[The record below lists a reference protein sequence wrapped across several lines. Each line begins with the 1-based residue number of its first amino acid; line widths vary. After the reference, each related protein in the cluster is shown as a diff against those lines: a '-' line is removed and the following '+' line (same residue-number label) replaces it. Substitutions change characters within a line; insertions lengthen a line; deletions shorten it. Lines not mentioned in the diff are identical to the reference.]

1 MNRDESSDA
10 SNSTSRLDER
20 VVELLS
26 SHSGRL
32 AFNGLRRA
40 LGAHPE
46 SLVRALKRL
55 EREGVVER
63 VDRAYSLSDPPGAAS
78 AGIRTRLREIASV
91 ALPSHFDRP
100 SLFGA
105 LAGRWFGR
113 LRWVGIYEHP
123 GDPWLVWSIDGTPG
137 HVLLRARRGRLE
149 VLVEMPPRAV
159 ASDQIESA
167 ARDLLTRG
175 LEALRQSDGSIAPSD
190 FEWRPDSENWGP
202 DSVTEFRRDRSIS
215 SIAG

>member
-1 MNRDESSDA
+1 MSQGESSESA
-10 SNSTSRLDER
+10 GSSARLDER

-46 SLVRALKRL
+46 SLIRALKRL

-63 VDRAYSLSDPPGAAS
+63 VDRAYSLSDPPGTGS
-78 AGIRTRLREIASV
+78 SSDRTRLREIASV
-91 ALPSHFDRP
+91 ALPAHFDRP

-137 HVLLRARRGRLE
+137 HVLLRARKGRLE
-149 VLVEMPPRAV
+149 VLIEMPTRSVPSEA
-159 ASDQIESA
+159 IESA

-175 LEALRQSDGSIAPSD
+175 LEALRQSNGSMAPSD
-190 FEWRPDSENWGP
+190 FDWRPDSENWGP
-202 DSVTEFRRDRSIS
+202 DGVTEFRRDRSIS
-215 SIAG
+215 SIAS

>member
-1 MNRDESSDA
+1 MSRDDTPESGGA
-10 SNSTSRLDER
+10 AGRLDER

-55 EREGVVER
+55 ERDGLVER
-63 VDRAYSLSDPPGAAS
+63 VDRTYALSEAPGITPS
-78 AGIRTRLREIASV
+78 NGRTRLRQIASV
-91 ALPSHFDRP
+91 SLPAHFDRP
-100 SLFGA
+100 GLFGA

-123 GDPWLVWSIDGTPG
+123 GDPWLVWSIDGAPG
-137 HVLLRARRGRLE
+137 HVLLRARKGRLE
-149 VLVEMPPRAV
+149 VMVEMPSRSESSEAI
-159 ASDQIESA
+159 DSA

-175 LEALRQSDGSIAPSD
+175 LAALRENDGSLPPSD
-190 FEWRPDSENWGP
+190 FSWRPDSESWGP
-202 DSVTEFRRDRSIS
+202 DGVTEFRRDRSIS

>member
-1 MNRDESSDA
+1 MSRDDSREAGA
-10 SNSTSRLDER
+10 SNPRLDER
-20 VVELLS
+20 VVELLA

-46 SLVRALKRL
+46 SLIRALKRL
-55 EREGVVER
+55 EREGLVER
-63 VDRAYSLSDPPGAAS
+63 VDRTYALSDHPGAVSAS
-78 AGIRTRLREIASV
+78 PRTHLRQIASV

-100 SLFGA
+100 GMFGA

-123 GDPWLVWSIDGTPG
+123 GDPWLVWSIDGAPG
-137 HVLLRARRGRLE
+137 HVLLRARKGRLE
-149 VLVEMPPRAV
+149 VMVEMPTQSVP
-159 ASDQIESA
+159 SDAIESA

-175 LEALRQSDGSIAPSD
+175 LEAIRQSDGSIAPSD
-190 FEWRPDSENWGP
+190 FDWRPDSENWGP
-202 DSVTEFRRDRSIS
+202 DGVTEFRRDRSIS
-215 SIAG
+215 PIAG